1 MCRHRPGPAGG
12 EYERGHAGDL
22 EHLAP
27 TAVGGRVTCSAV
39 VTGQASRAVTFA
51 VMARDDRGAD
61 VARGTI
67 TRVVVDAERF
77 LARLA

>member
-1 MCRHRPGPAGG
+1 MTAHVVASSQASK
-12 EYERGHAGDL
+12 RGVPSTGS
-22 EHLAP
+22 EPEP

-39 VTGQASRAVTFA
+39 VTGQTSRAVTFA

-67 TRVVVDAERF
+67 IRVVVDAERF
-77 LARLA
+77 LARLT

>member
-1 MCRHRPGPAGG
+1 
-12 EYERGHAGDL
+12 
-22 EHLAP
+22 
-27 TAVGGRVTCSAV
+27 
-39 VTGQASRAVTFA
+39 VTGQTSRAVTFA